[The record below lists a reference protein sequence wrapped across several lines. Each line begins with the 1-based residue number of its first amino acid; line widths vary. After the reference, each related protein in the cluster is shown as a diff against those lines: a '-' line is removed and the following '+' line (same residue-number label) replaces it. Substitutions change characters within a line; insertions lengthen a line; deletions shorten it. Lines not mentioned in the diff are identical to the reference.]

1 MIYIWP
7 YQAIINT
14 DILMISYLSCIDD
27 LSCIDGNN
35 KAHYVS
41 TDKVILSL
49 AFKATAVPTSR
60 SLTLSAPSY
69 LFRISPNLEVLGP
82 YSRINFAIS

>member
-14 DILMISYLSCIDD
+14 DLLIISYLSCIDD
-27 LSCIDGNN
+27 NN
-35 KAHYVS
+35 EAHYVR

-49 AFKATAVPTSR
+49 AFKARAVPTSR
-60 SLTLSAPSY
+60 SLTLSTPSY
-69 LFRISPNLEVLGP
+69 LLRISPNLEVLGP
-82 YSRINFAIS
+82 FSRINYDIS